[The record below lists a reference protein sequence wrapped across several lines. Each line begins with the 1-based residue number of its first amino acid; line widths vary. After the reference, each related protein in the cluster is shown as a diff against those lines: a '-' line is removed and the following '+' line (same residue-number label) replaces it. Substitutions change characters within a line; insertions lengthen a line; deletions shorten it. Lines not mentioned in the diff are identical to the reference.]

1 MTTMSTFKYRDN
13 KRLHNMPPVFAIL
26 LISCTITSAQ
36 AGNYYNGKTI
46 YAAYCQSCHGDNGA
60 GSLSGVPNFT
70 RGQSLMK
77 SDAHL
82 FNNIIGG
89 SNAMPAFQGVL
100 KDEDIYDVISY
111 IRNFY

>member
-1 MTTMSTFKYRDN
+1 MSTFKHYDN
-13 KRLHNMPPVFAIL
+13 KRLHRMLPAFAVL
-26 LISCTITSAQ
+26 LCSCAITSAQ
-36 AGNYYNGKTI
+36 GGNFYNGKTI
-46 YAAYCQSCHGDNGA
+46 YATYCQSCHGDNGA

-77 SDAHL
+77 SDARL
-82 FNNIIGG
+82 FDTIIGG